1 MESKVFALD
10 QTTIKKL
17 LTIFKLVI
25 PDFQRNFVWKSKKKE
40 QLLDSLFRGFPI
52 GAITLYEDKNAYYII
67 DGLQR
72 INTLNQYLSR
82 PAAIISFERFYKK
95 VELDIQDFLEREK
108 LGVEGLSIKKC
119 IKTWYEK
126 LGTLY
131 EFEKVSVLYSIL
143 KNSDK
148 KIAKAFESLEL
159 VERLLDILKTKIEI
173 AHDDIALIIYRG
185 NKEDLPEL
193 FKNINT
199 GSVAL
204 SQYEILQSVW
214 NDYVLDRSLIV
225 DASEAFDRE
234 LELIRD
240 DYEID
245 AVKEAGVFDIFKNI
259 IGVNHMICCR
269 EQCGVLFKFSGFKR
283 IPKPKDFK
291 NGIVKYYDND
301 SIAFEIYST
310 VLRKA
315 PNKIVDA
322 VDLVYQHN
330 NRGLISQFI
339 NELNKVIIEAVDTA
353 IKELEKKDD
362 DLLESKYH
370 SLYVI
375 AGIIFSK
382 YDIDTERLIVT
393 ETELNQKVYQ
403 QSLDIKQHIKDKWFV
418 DEYRQVG
425 FFNRQI
431 ENLLKMKKG
440 DTSCREKDTQE
451 ISGNKILQIK
461 IKDKIISA
469 NTVKEFYKRI
479 FAYLNELVDL
489 NKSIPYATGNKRYL
503 VNWTNRHING
513 EIFVAPIK
521 IENYYVETHK
531 SKNGALKDIYK
542 YIESIGV
549 EVEYVNEGN

>member
-1 MESKVFALD
+1 MFALD

-82 PAAIISFERFYKK
+82 PVAIISFERFYKK
-95 VELDIQDFLEREK
+95 VEMDIQDFLKEEQLRIEESA
-108 LGVEGLSIKKC
+108 LRKC
-119 IKTWYEK
+119 IKKWYEK
-126 LGTLY
+126 LGALY
-131 EFEKVSVLYSIL
+131 EFEKVSVLYAIL

-148 KIAKAFESLEL
+148 KIAETFESLEL
-159 VERLLDILKTKIEI
+159 VERLLDILKAKIEI

-214 NDYVLDRSLIV
+214 NDYVLDRSLIADV
-225 DASEAFDRE
+225 GEAFDRE
-234 LELIRD
+234 LDLIRD

-259 IGVNHMICCR
+259 IGLNHMICCR
-269 EQCGVLFKFSGFKR
+269 ENSGVLFKYLGFKR
-283 IPKPKDFK
+283 RPKPKEFE

-310 VLRKA
+310 VLCKA

-322 VDLVYQHN
+322 VDMVYKHN
-330 NRGLISQFI
+330 DRSQISQFI
-339 NELNKVIIEAVDTA
+339 NELNKIIIEAIDMAIEELVRKAVDV
-353 IKELEKKDD
+353 
-362 DLLESKYH
+362 LESKYH
-370 SLYVI
+370 SLYII
-375 AGIIFSK
+375 AGIIFSQ
-382 YDIDTERLIVT
+382 YEIDVVHLTVT
-393 ETELNQKVYQ
+393 KTELNPGIYQ
-403 QSLDIKQHIKDKWFV
+403 QSLDIEQHIKDKWFV
-418 DEYRQVG
+418 DENRQVG
-425 FFNRQI
+425 FFNKRI
-431 ENLLKMKKG
+431 GSLLEVKKG
-440 DTSCREKDTQE
+440 ENSSCEKKSPKNE
-451 ISGNKILQIK
+451 MIQIK
-461 IKDKIISA
+461 IEDKIISA

-479 FAYLNELVDL
+479 FACLDELVDL
-489 NKSIPYATGNKRYL
+489 SKNIPYATGKKRYL

-542 YIESIGV
+542 YIESIGIN
-549 EVEYVNEGN
+549 VEYVS